1 MTDRTLPD
9 FIIAGTPKCAT
20 TWLYECLRDHPEVFM
35 PDIDHINYFDMYYHR
50 GTDWYADYFTEYA
63 GETVVGEET
72 PPLIHMMD
80 VPKRIHDTVPDVDLF
95 FALRNPIDRAF
106 SLYWHLK
113 SRYDGLQVDFRR
125 AIEEHPMYQIFVIP
139 GFYHYHLS
147 RFREYFDEEQ
157 IHLLFFDD
165 LVEDER
171 QYVRG
176 VYEELG
182 VDDDYV
188 PAPIGETVNE
198 ARGMPYSIQR
208 ASMWVSANAPSS
220 VVRGL
225 RPIYDAIDDLL
236 VSHSEYDDGPPRDV
250 AEELVDIYREDI
262 RALEDYADRDLSHW
276 LEVE

>member
-1 MTDRTLPD
+1 
-9 FIIAGTPKCAT
+9 
-20 TWLYECLRDHPEVFM
+20 M
-35 PDIDHINYFDMYYHR
+35 PDTDHINYFDIHYHLE
-50 GTDWYADYFTEYA
+50 TDWYADYFTESA
-63 GETVVGEET
+63 GKAVAGEET

-80 VPKRIHDTVPDVDLF
+80 VPRRIHETVPDADLF
-95 FALRNPIDRAF
+95 FALRDPIDRAF
-106 SLYWHLK
+106 SQYWHLK
-113 SRYDGLQVDFRR
+113 SRYDGLQVDFDR
-125 AIEEHPMYQIFVIP
+125 AIEGHPMYQIFVIP

-147 RFREYFDEEQ
+147 RFREYFDEDQ

-171 QYVRG
+171 EYIRG
-176 VYEELG
+176 VYQELG
-182 VDDDYV
+182 VDDNYV

-208 ASMWVSANAPSS
+208 ASMWVSANAPSA

-236 VSHSEYDDGPPRDV
+236 VSRSEYDDGPPRDV
-250 AEELVDIYREDI
+250 AEELIHIYRDDI

-276 LEVE
+276 LEIE